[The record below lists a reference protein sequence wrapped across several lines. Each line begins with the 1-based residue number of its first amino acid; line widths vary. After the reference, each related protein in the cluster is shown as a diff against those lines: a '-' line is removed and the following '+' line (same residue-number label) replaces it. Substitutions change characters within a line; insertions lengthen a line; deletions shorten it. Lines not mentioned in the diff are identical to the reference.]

1 MRVVVTFVSG
11 TCDPGW
17 VSLCGQFALRVN
29 ALQTSSL
36 FQSDRFFC
44 FFLHLGLFFLTRTV
58 TERIVC
64 GLENEN
70 DGNRARAP
78 VVEL

>member
-36 FQSDRFFC
+36 FQSDRFF
-44 FFLHLGLFFLTRTV
+44 LFFFAFGLVLLDEDCNRTHRLR
-58 TERIVC
+58 T
-64 GLENEN
+64 GK
-70 DGNRARAP
+70 
-78 VVEL
+78 